1 MSNHKVVGMNGDPCP
16 RCGEPTQIRE
26 HTEITAKDLAQ
37 QLAAVAL
44 LDLETARRH
53 VAAVGI
59 DPVERRPQPY
69 KGPNERRSVMY

>member
-26 HTEITAKDLAQ
+26 HTEITAKHLATR
-37 QLAAVAL
+37 LAGVAL

-53 VAAVGI
+53 VQQVGI
-59 DPVERRPQPY
+59 APLSARCEELSRAGR
-69 KGPNERRSVMY
+69 E